1 MSELCYKKSGS
12 RITII
17 LEDTIEGIIKRLQKE
32 LVEKNGKPYSL
43 TKIINTLL
51 VAGMMASEK
60 LTISD
65 WFELKKYFQNERIT
79 YDEKLMKVFLENL
92 L

>member
-12 RITII
+12 RRTII
-17 LEDTIEGIIKRLQKE
+17 LEDAIEEIIKKLQKE

-51 VAGMMASEK
+51 VAGMISSEK

-65 WFELKKYFQNERIT
+65 WFELKKYFQNKRIA
-79 YDEKLMKVFLENL
+79 YDEELMKVFLENL